1 MFISGPIELMI
12 ARYWRSLGKPRT
24 LGASVGVGAP
34 QLTLEWHCR
43 RFHVGVRYPRHV
55 SFPFVSLS
63 SPVLQV
69 AAWFVLAVS
78 LGALCSIRFLAWVYF
93 VRFTVCDFRYI
104 LSCHLLPFLFQAEI
118 VLCIVGYFLKF
129 HVENVC
135 CVLFY
140 PGVSLFRTFDTLHF
154 LSLLCFSSVIYS
166 SIVRLQHLHKIC
178 YLLKIQNQYMSWKV
192 PFSLILTR
200 NTSIYIANM
209 ND

>member
-93 VRFTVCDFRYI
+93 VRFTVCNSCYI
-104 LSCHLLPFLFQAEI
+104 LSCHLLPFLFRAEI
-118 VLCIVGYFLKF
+118 VLCIVGYFFTF
-129 HVENVC
+129 HVENAC
-135 CVLFY
+135 CALFY
-140 PGVSLFRTFDTLHF
+140 FGVSLFRAFDTLHF
-154 LSLLCFSSVIYS
+154 LSLLCLSFVIYS
-166 SIVRLQHLHKIC
+166 SIVRLRHLHKIS
-178 YLLKIQNQYMSWKV
+178 YFFKIQKRYMWWKV
-192 PFSLILTR
+192 SFSLILTR

>member
-93 VRFTVCDFRYI
+93 VRFTVCNSCYI

-118 VLCIVGYFLKF
+118 VLCRVGNFFTL

-135 CVLFY
+135 SALFY
-140 PGVSLFRTFDTLHF
+140 FGVSWFRAFDTLHF
-154 LSLLCFSSVIYS
+154 LSLLCLSFVIYS

-178 YLLKIQNQYMSWKV
+178 YFFKIQKRYMWWKV
-192 PFSLILTR
+192 SFSLVLTR